1 MPYML
6 NGELLNIGSEPRL
19 QDGTLWVP
27 LRKLGTSLGGSADW
41 ISPNHVAVLYLND
54 HVITLT
60 IGDPTVDID
69 GERAEL
75 QAAPFVEDGETW
87 VPVRLFERNLGYQ
100 LSADAPNG
108 IVDLTAVV

>member
-6 NGELLNIGSEPRL
+6 NGELLEISSEPRL

-27 LRKLGTSLGGSADW
+27 LRKLGTALGGSADW

-60 IGDPTVDID
+60 VGDPTADID
-69 GERAEL
+69 NEKFEL

-87 VPVRLFERNLGYQ
+87 VPVRLFERNLGYT
-100 LSADAPNG
+100 LAADARNS
-108 IVDLTAVV
+108 IVDLTATV